1 MIEFLSAGS
10 YPHAIMLL
18 VRLFIL
24 LKLFLFARL
33 RSTDD
38 TMLLTEAAGW
48 CRCGWW
54 CRWGATER
62 WQCMVTGRGGGTLA
76 TRPSLASSTGSSV
89 PSPAS
94 PAPSHS
100 HSLTPLSPY
109 NIPPST
115 HHPAVNI
122 SPYISTHHP
131 AVNTSPYIS
140 PYI

>member
-1 MIEFLSAGS
+1 
-10 YPHAIMLL
+10 MLL

-38 TMLLTEAAGW
+38 TMLLRRRLAGA
-48 CRCGWW
+48 
-54 CRWGATER
+54 GAGGGADG
-62 WQCMVTGRGGGTLA
+62 GRLSGGSVWRLGGGGGTLA

-89 PSPAS
+89 PSPPS

-115 HHPAVNI
+115 HRAAVNI
-122 SPYISTHHP
+122 SPYISPLTS
-131 AVNTSPYIS
+131 NLTSPRDS
-140 PYI
+140 TKTPL

>member
-1 MIEFLSAGS
+1 MTRCYYRGDW
-10 YPHAIMLL
+10 L
-18 VRLFIL
+18 V
-24 LKLFLFARL
+24 
-33 RSTDD
+33 
-38 TMLLTEAAGW
+38 W

-94 PAPSHS
+94 HAPSHS

-109 NIPPST
+109 NMPPST

-122 SPYISTHHP
+122 SPYISPYISTHHQ
-131 AVNTSPYIS
+131 AVNISPYIS
-140 PYI
+140 PLTSNLTSPRDSTITPL